1 MILLDMIYMDVQ
13 NIWIKLALSII
24 EKFASGIFHKNF
36 KCAFFSFF

>member
-24 EKFASGIFHKNF
+24 EKFACGIFHKNF
-36 KCAFFSFF
+36 KGVFFSFF